1 MRLAPVAPDPAA
13 SVLSLRAASRPHA
26 LQRGLS
32 LAVLGLLLCAPDA
45 MAQGTARPGVTAAP
59 RLPNPNVPIPG
70 PRPMDLG
77 ERVQE
82 EDVEEEGP
90 AAEAAAPATPALRPI
105 APPAASAEA
114 VAPGALPALC
124 AGLVKEKAIIA
135 ERAPA
140 VPVQAGC
147 SLPVPVRLSGVR
159 LSDGS
164 MAAFSPPAIM
174 RCEMVAAV
182 ADWVKDLEPAAEA
195 LGSRIETVRVADSYA
210 CRPRNRR
217 KGAQISE
224 HGQGNAFDTYGFVLA
239 DGRTLTVKGKQ
250 LPMDFQAAMKATACA
265 RFTTVLGYGS
275 DGYHED
281 HIHVDLA
288 QRRLDIRLCKWKLD
302 TAPAVARA
310 PATPPAAAPASPQ
323 PPASQPGAAGASPEG
338 AAGEATDAPL
348 PPRRP
353 GVAPKD

>member
-1 MRLAPVAPDPAA
+1 M
-13 SVLSLRAASRPHA
+13 
-26 LQRGLS
+26 
-32 LAVLGLLLCAPDA
+32 LCAPAA
-45 MAQGTARPGVTAAP
+45 MAQGTAGPAAAAAP

-77 ERVQE
+77 DKVDE

-90 AAEAAAPATPALRPI
+90 AAEATAPSAPAVRPI
-105 APPAASAEA
+105 APPAVSAEA

-124 AGLVKEKAIIA
+124 AALVKEKAIIA
-135 ERAPA
+135 ERAPP

-147 SLPVPVRLSGVR
+147 SLPVPVRFSGVR

-174 RCEMVAAV
+174 RCEMVVAV
-182 ADWVKDLEPAAEA
+182 ANWVKEDLEPAAEA

-224 HGQGNAFDTYGFVLA
+224 HGQGNAFDTYGFILA
-239 DGRTLTVKGKQ
+239 DGRALTVKGKQ
-250 LPMDFQAAMKATACA
+250 MPVAFQSAMKASACR
-265 RFTTVLGYGS
+265 RFPTVLGYGS

-288 QRRLDIRLCKWKLD
+288 QRRLDVRLCKWKID
-302 TAPAVARA
+302 SGT
-310 PATPPAAAPASPQ
+310 PAAATPAPPPPESAPAQ
-323 PPASQPGAAGASPEG
+323 PAGGTPEG
-338 AAGEATDAPL
+338 TGPAGEAPL
-348 PPRRP
+348 PARRP
-353 GVAPKD
+353 NGG